1 MGNTNLPQA
10 GAADTGNSR
19 DTLGGADQLT
29 ERQRREGDNGQEL
42 TPPDRP
48 KDPPVKA
55 GRDAD
60 MAAYTGHA
68 NTGHSPSD
76 AT

>member
-29 ERQRREGDNGQEL
+29 ERQRKEGD
-42 TPPDRP
+42 DRSSRP
-48 KDPPVKA
+48 RT
-55 GRDAD
+55 GRK
-60 MAAYTGHA
+60 TR
-68 NTGHSPSD
+68 P
-76 AT
+76 